1 MRLSSINFNRFKCD
15 IKSTDEEEN
24 HLISLKVKLNIINI
38 IKDAHTEYLLKVLQK
53 LLHVK

>member
-15 IKSTDEEEN
+15 IKSTDKEEN